1 MKKKIGIMLGCLV
14 LTLLVFAGVRHIGYN
29 GSLPGNQPSSTKP
42 SASNRSNATAISSS
56 LDEDTGLVE
65 GYYWKGYLDQREKF
79 QNSAEEKEYQEELM
93 NRPITDAIEDSG
105 YLWYRLD
112 DVYGEIADGS
122 YVKVTYKGPILEVY
136 PAIFSEVVGIEVVD

>member
-14 LTLLVFAGVRHIGYN
+14 LTLLVFVGVRHVGDN
-29 GSLPGNQPSSTKP
+29 GSPSDEQPNSTEPFSSNHTN
-42 SASNRSNATAISSS
+42 STAISSS
-56 LDEDTGLVE
+56 LDEDTGLVK

-112 DVYGEIADGS
+112 DVSGEIADGS